1 MSVTQEQVLDV
12 LRTVQDP
19 DLHKDIVTLGFVKDV
34 KIAGGEVD
42 FTIELTTPACPVKDE
57 MKAEAERKVAALPGV
72 KAARAQM
79 TADVRARGGFGRQ
92 AVPGIRNIIAVGAG
106 KGGVGKSTTAVNLA
120 LALPAQGRAR
130 RPDGRRRLRPEHPAD
145 ARHHGRAR
153 RSATDKKMIPP
164 EAHGLKV
171 ISMGMLVP
179 PDQPVIWRGPMLHGA
194 VQQFM
199 RDVEWGELD
208 YLVVDLPPGTGDVS
222 LSMAQS
228 VPVAGAVVVTTP
240 QGVSV
245 SDVRKAVAMFRQLN
259 IPILGV
265 VENMSYF
272 VCGHCDERTE
282 IFGHGGG
289 ARMAEDM
296 GIPFLGEVPID
307 TRVRSGGD
315 EGTPIVAAAPDV
327 AGGAGLRRRGRPGRG
342 PGLDPE
348 HEDVPGDPDR
358 VGCRRRSRDR
368 SRGAR
373 RRARR
378 RPSRPRNRAPC
389 AGTAGNG
396 RPRRRRPHP
405 DLSGRRPGS
414 RLALPVSRIQ
424 PDLLSCSK
432 PRESSMLQAPFLA
445 TFLLLLA
452 APTAAQVPSAVDR
465 QKLDEAQQAYERGQ
479 ELMGRE

>member
-1 MSVTQEQVLDV
+1 ML
-12 LRTVQDP
+12 
-19 DLHKDIVTLGFVKDV
+19 
-34 KIAGGEVD
+34 
-42 FTIELTTPACPVKDE
+42 
-57 MKAEAERKVAALPGV
+57 
-72 KAARAQM
+72 
-79 TADVRARGGFGRQ
+79 
-92 AVPGIRNIIAVGAG
+92 
-106 KGGVGKSTTAVNLA
+106 
-120 LALPAQGRAR
+120 
-130 RPDGRRRLRPEHPAD
+130 
-145 ARHHGRAR
+145 
-153 RSATDKKMIPP
+153 PP
-164 EAHGLKV
+164 EAHGIKV

-179 PDQPVIWRGPMLHGA
+179 PDQPIIWRGPMLHAA

-289 ARMAEDM
+289 ARMAEDL

-315 EGTPIVAAAPDV
+315 EGTPIVAAAPESP
-327 AGGAGLRRRGRPGRG
+327 AAQAFTERGQPHRG
-342 PGLDPE
+342 PGVGAE

-358 VGCRRRSRDR
+358 LGDAGRRTHGTSLPERRSTT
-368 SRGAR
+368 SSTTT
-373 RRARR
+373 RR
-378 RPSRPRNRAPC
+378 RPKPASTRWA
-389 AGTAGNG
+389 
-396 RPRRRRPHP
+396 
-405 DLSGRRPGS
+405 SWGRR
-414 RLALPVSRIQ
+414 
-424 PDLLSCSK
+424 
-432 PRESSMLQAPFLA
+432 SSSSAP
-445 TFLLLLA
+445 
-452 APTAAQVPSAVDR
+452 SS
-465 QKLDEAQQAYERGQ
+465 
-479 ELMGRE
+479 